1 MNKTMDENPPDTEY
15 RSSEKDP
22 FSWCYI
28 FNHCLRDQELK
39 FFLTVSPSQGNQGIS
54 RGEWSPCLDCFLR
67 LLLGD
72 GASQGSEA

>member
-1 MNKTMDENPPDTEY
+1 MVENPPDTEY

-39 FFLTVSPSQGNQGIS
+39 FFLTVRPSQGNQGIS
-54 RGEWSPCLDCFLR
+54 RGEWSPCLACSLR
-67 LLLGD
+67 LLLD
-72 GASQGSEA
+72 DRASQGSEA